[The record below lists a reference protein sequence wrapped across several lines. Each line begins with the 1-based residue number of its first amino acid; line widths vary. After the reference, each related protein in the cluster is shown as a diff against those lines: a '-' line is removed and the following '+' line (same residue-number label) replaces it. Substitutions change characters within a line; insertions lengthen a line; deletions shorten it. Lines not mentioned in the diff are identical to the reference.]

1 MNMIGTEKRVALQ
14 EDNQIV
20 EVFFQRPDEDDIVG
34 NIYMGRVTKVLP
46 GMQAAFVDI
55 GTEKQGYLHR
65 DDIPGVEVGKQISQ
79 LVHQGQAIVVQ
90 VVKTAIDTKGPKLT
104 AKPELTGLYAV
115 YMPYEKMVAVSRNI
129 QDKEKKAVLQKLGMD
144 HGGGFIF
151 RSVCEE
157 AALEDISKELI
168 KLRETYETVL
178 QTKGKI
184 PFLVH
189 TAKSFIDRVFH
200 EIPAHTVSA
209 IIVDDRRTQHMV
221 EQKAG
226 ADKVVLY
233 DGKQSIFTEYGIEQ
247 EIEKALKKIVWLK
260 NGAYLLIEQTETM
273 TVIDVNTG
281 KFTGKQTQDDTIL
294 QTNLYAAR
302 EIARQLRL
310 RDIGGMIAIDF
321 INMKGREEKEK
332 VKHELITAL
341 KKDGTATRVLDF
353 TALGILE
360 MTRKRKRK
368 SLQDYMLSSCEC
380 CKGTGF
386 SLAAET
392 AAYMLQRELL
402 QYRGTD
408 YEAVLVEA
416 GAAVQSIFKQIA
428 LETSISLEVQFIES
442 GAHGYTIR
450 HFGTLEEVE
459 AKKNRGY

>member
-233 DGKQSIFTEYGIEQ
+233 DGKQSIFTEYGIEP
-247 EIEKALKKIVWLK
+247 EFEKALKLIVWL
-260 NGAYLLIEQTETM
+260 
-273 TVIDVNTG
+273 
-281 KFTGKQTQDDTIL
+281 
-294 QTNLYAAR
+294 
-302 EIARQLRL
+302 
-310 RDIGGMIAIDF
+310 
-321 INMKGREEKEK
+321 
-332 VKHELITAL
+332 
-341 KKDGTATRVLDF
+341 
-353 TALGILE
+353 
-360 MTRKRKRK
+360 
-368 SLQDYMLSSCEC
+368 
-380 CKGTGF
+380 
-386 SLAAET
+386 
-392 AAYMLQRELL
+392 
-402 QYRGTD
+402 
-408 YEAVLVEA
+408 
-416 GAAVQSIFKQIA
+416 
-428 LETSISLEVQFIES
+428 
-442 GAHGYTIR
+442 
-450 HFGTLEEVE
+450 
-459 AKKNRGY
+459 